1 MEWHRDGFVISTDV
15 DRLQVDVIQR
25 FLAEESYW
33 ARSRTLE
40 QTQRAIANSIC
51 FGLYDRDEQIGFAR
65 VVTDRATFAYLGD
78 VFVLD
83 QYRGSGLGKWLMET
97 VISHP
102 DVQDLRRWI
111 LATRDAHELYRRFGF
126 DGLTFPHRWMERAA
140 PDAY

>member
-40 QTQRAIANSIC
+40 QTQLAIANSIC

-111 LATRDAHELYRRFGF
+111 LATRDAHELYRRYGF
-126 DGLTFPHRWMERAA
+126 VGVTFPHRWMERAA